1 VPSGSV
7 FPYRNFPRPYLV
19 RMYPIL
25 LMLLLLWSVGRP
37 VLQPPATTDVP
48 TPEALFAEIERR
60 AQAVRHET
68 ARVRMTIL
76 DARGRSRIREI
87 DSWTSQRG
95 ADSRILVRFHAPA
108 DVRGTALLTI
118 REKGQDVQK
127 LYLPS
132 VGRIQTVG
140 AAQLSDRFMGSD
152 FLFDDLRPVDYAGF
166 TFQVTDRKPDRWIVK
181 GTPSTVRTFAHAVF
195 TVDPVRHVVLGAT
208 YHDGAGKPTRAL
220 TVSDLE
226 EVRPGLW
233 RGKTLTMKD
242 LVADRRTELSWL
254 ARDVATAIPE
264 SMFTEREL
272 TRY

>member
-1 VPSGSV
+1 M
-7 FPYRNFPRPYLV
+7 FT
-19 RMYPIL
+19 MMPIL
-25 LMLLLLWSVGRP
+25 LLLLLGTTHDAPRATYH
-37 VLQPPATTDVP
+37 QPSPHD
-48 TPEALFAEIERR
+48 LFAEIERR
-60 AQAVRHET
+60 ATAIRHET
-68 ARVRMTIL
+68 ARVRMAII
-76 DARGRSRIREI
+76 DARGRSRVREI

-95 ADSRILVRFHAPA
+95 GDSRILVRFQAPA

-118 REKGQDVQK
+118 QEGRQDVQK

-166 TFQVTDRKPDRWIVK
+166 TFEVTDRKPERWIVR
-181 GTPSTVRTFAHAVF
+181 GTPSTARTFAYAIY

-208 YHDGAGKPTRAL
+208 YHDASGKATREL

-226 EVRPGLW
+226 ELRPGLW

-242 LVADRRTELSWL
+242 LAANRRTELTWL
-254 ARDVATAIPE
+254 TRDIESAIPE

-272 TRY
+272 TRF